1 MKVGDLVRHPAGMAN
16 VDEAQYRCGLVM
28 DVQDCGRDSAGI
40 QRWSALVR
48 WLADRPPLEYRYDTV
63 RLEVICEAR

>member
-1 MKVGDLVRHPAGMAN
+1 VKVGDLVRHPAGMAN

-40 QRWSALVR
+40 QRWSALVQ
-48 WLADRPPLEYRYDTV
+48 WLADRSSHEYGYDTV
-63 RLEVICEAR
+63 HLEVISASR